1 MRNTSKCGKSKGSSR
16 NFKQLEGKSI
26 SQLELEDHKYNTKF
40 DFFKNLVIPLMDKVK
55 AQKPRMKTS
64 TKFIETQ
71 SGKFWI
77 KSCSNILI
85 CLEMA
90 LPLCHYTYHQKTS

>member
-26 SQLELEDHKYNTKF
+26 SQLELEGHKYKTKF

-55 AQKPRMKTS
+55 A
-64 TKFIETQ
+64 
-71 SGKFWI
+71 
-77 KSCSNILI
+77 
-85 CLEMA
+85 
-90 LPLCHYTYHQKTS
+90 